1 MRTPSCSS
9 GAFHRKIGRNRG
21 RCDQRGAVALDWSKA
36 HFLEDS
42 IMGPVSPAAPPPK
55 GDFGHEVFGL
65 SGSCWEEMQWRKI
78 IVGKESGFAFK
89 LAFFLGKRNLRFII
103 YPIVRRGT

>member
-1 MRTPSCSS
+1 
-9 GAFHRKIGRNRG
+9 
-21 RCDQRGAVALDWSKA
+21 VALDWSKA

-65 SGSCWEEMQWRKI
+65 SGSCWEEMRGEKYSLARK
-78 IVGKESGFAFK
+78 VD
-89 LAFFLGKRNLRFII
+89 FLSLHFS
-103 YPIVRRGT
+103 

>member
-36 HFLEDS
+36 HFLEEMA
-42 IMGPVSPAAPPPK
+42 MGPVSPAAPPLIVH
-55 GDFGHEVFGL
+55 FGHEVFGL
-65 SGSCWEEMQWRKI
+65 SGSCWEEMPWRKI

-89 LAFFLGKRNLRFII
+89 LAFFLFS
-103 YPIVRRGT
+103 